1 MCLICWGLYD
11 HGKSVLTWRTLAL
24 YNRNNR
30 VGLAWL
36 YYGLKPKG
44 SSSRAVTEALLYSL
58 TCILPYL
65 KHPLRTSHLPL
76 PSCHPRASHPTC
88 SRQRLKCTLCPMMI
102 ITSPNNIDM
111 QRHSRRHSPAAQS
124 MVNHLAIQL
133 SDHWSLKAEFS
144 NKERA
149 G

>member
-1 MCLICWGLYD
+1 
-11 HGKSVLTWRTLAL
+11 
-24 YNRNNR
+24 
-30 VGLAWL
+30 
-36 YYGLKPKG
+36 
-44 SSSRAVTEALLYSL
+44 
-58 TCILPYL
+58 
-65 KHPLRTSHLPL
+65 
-76 PSCHPRASHPTC
+76 
-88 SRQRLKCTLCPMMI
+88 MMI

-111 QRHSRRHSPAAQS
+111 QRHPRRHSPAAQA